1 MFRINAAMSGKI
13 AAFIPGRRL
22 MIFLLVPAAFTRGK
36 GVSSNTVAGCHAIPI
51 CRIVRAETTKQSQV
65 LTQLTTS
72 QLFGLANRTA

>member
-1 MFRINAAMSGKI
+1 MSGKI

-22 MIFLLVPAAFTRGK
+22 MIFLLVPAAFIRGK

-51 CRIVRAETTKQSQV
+51 CRIVRTETTKQSQV
-65 LTQLTTS
+65 LTQLTPS